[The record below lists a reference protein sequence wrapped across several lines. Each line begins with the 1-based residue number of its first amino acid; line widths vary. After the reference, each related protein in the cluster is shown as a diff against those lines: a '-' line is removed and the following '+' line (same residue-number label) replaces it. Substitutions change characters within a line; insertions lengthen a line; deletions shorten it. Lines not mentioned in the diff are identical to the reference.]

1 MGAKYDMINGL
12 HAVEDNARAS
22 RKALRQAM
30 LDTNTA
36 IEMPPTWEAL
46 VPLMIANLKHGRNT
60 SGVETELLRMAKLA
74 DRWVECEKLPKRT
87 SE

>member
-1 MGAKYDMINGL
+1 MPTDHTI
-12 HAVEDNARAS
+12 EDNARKS
-22 RKALRQAM
+22 RKALRRAE
-30 LDTNTA
+30 LATNTQE
-36 IEMPPTWEAL
+36 IDVPPTWEAL